1 MLEALYTGSSTWITS
16 SALTPYVTSST
27 LTTTLGNYVLS
38 TTLSNYVTTSSL
50 TTTLGSYMLK
60 TGGTFTG
67 NVTMSGAILDLGT
80 NSFKFT
86 NTSSVVRTMSQYILE
101 ALYNGA
107 TSWIT
112 AAQIPTSYLQRGT
125 ALTPVSFNS
134 GRELLLDCTATDTCG
149 IQFRSKDATTTNL
162 TDSSI
167 VSTGG
172 GTSNYGGA
180 PTLTA
185 SSINCKGTLYGWDS
199 TAVAY
204 MDVVGKINYIITN
217 LQQTNTLLNNTIDAE
232 DALAL
237 QVFKQ
242 TAGQGIGWR
251 VWCDCF
257 PGILHLQWSQAKSG
271 E

>member
-1 MLEALYTGSSTWITS
+1 M
-16 SALTPYVTSST
+16 
-27 LTTTLGNYVLS
+27 
-38 TTLSNYVTTSSL
+38 
-50 TTTLGSYMLK
+50 
-60 TGGTFTG
+60 
-67 NVTMSGAILDLGT
+67 
-80 NSFKFT
+80 
-86 NTSSVVRTMSQYILE
+86 
-101 ALYNGA
+101 
-107 TSWIT
+107 
-112 AAQIPTSYLQRGT
+112 QRGT

-134 GRELLLDCTATDTCG
+134 GRALLLDCTTTDTCG

-180 PTLTA
+180 LTLTA

-199 TAVAY
+199 TNVVY
-204 MDVVGKINYIITN
+204 MDVVGEINYILTN
-217 LQQTNTLLNNTIDAE
+217 LQQISTLLNNTIDAE

-242 TAGQGIGWR
+242 TAVQGGGLGAEFG
-251 VWCDCF
+251 VTAF
-257 PGILHLQWSQAKSG
+257 L